1 MAVIGKGTETYL
13 LLTGIQ
19 TDTPVKLGANTEL
32 LPATCHL
39 DYNEFAS
46 LMKHSYIDFAVG
58 LLVIPSVRSQ
68 LHITADHAKELA
80 ARAWNAQWDCLLLS
94 ALFDKT
100 VLWNVQS
107 EIPAEKIEASS
118 TLNITNYHLAGFHA
132 IHEHQLTTTDKEWL
146 EKHFETARNL
156 LSNPA
161 FQTAAH
167 SLATFRWHSHPR
179 SGLALIWSGI
189 EALFGVDSEIVFR
202 ISLYI
207 ARFLAPDDQTERS
220 QLFAKVKHLYK
231 QRSKAV
237 HGSKMKGDIDVA
249 VKESSDLLGRL
260 IRRCAEL
267 NKLPD
272 TESLAP

>member
-39 DYNEFAS
+39 GYDEFAGM
-46 LMKHSYIDFAVG
+46 MKHSYIDFAVG

-68 LHITADHAKELA
+68 LHITADNAKELA
-80 ARAWNAQWDCLLLS
+80 VRAWNAQWDCLLLS
-94 ALFDKT
+94 AIFDQI

-107 EIPAEKIEASS
+107 DIPAEKIDQS
-118 TLNITNYHLAGFHA
+118 TSLNITNYRLTGFHA
-132 IHEHQLTTTDKEWL
+132 LSEHQLTASDKEWL
-146 EKHFETARNL
+146 ERYFETARNL

-167 SLATFRWHSHPR
+167 SLASFRWHSHPR
-179 SGLALIWSGI
+179 SRLALIWSGI
-189 EALFGVDSEIVFR
+189 EALFGLDSESVFR
-202 ISLYI
+202 RRLYI
-207 ARFLAPDDQTERS
+207 ARFLAPDDQAKRS
-220 QLFAKVKHLYK
+220 HLFTKVKQLYK

-237 HGSKMKGDIDVA
+237 HGANVKGDIQSA

-267 NKLPD
+267 NQLPD
-272 TESLAP
+272 TDSLVP

>member
-1 MAVIGKGTETYL
+1 MAFIGKGTETYL

-32 LPATCHL
+32 LAATCHL
-39 DYNEFAS
+39 GYDELAS

-68 LHITADHAKELA
+68 LHITAENAKELA

-107 EIPAEKIEASS
+107 EIPAEKIDASS

-132 IHEHQLTTTDKEWL
+132 LSEHQVTATDREWL
-146 EKHFETARNL
+146 ERHFETARNL
-156 LSNPA
+156 LSTPA
-161 FQTAAH
+161 FETAAH
-167 SLATFRWHSHPR
+167 SLATFRWHSVVR
-179 SGLALIWSGI
+179 SQLALIWSGI
-189 EALFGVDSEIVFR
+189 EALFGIDSEIVFR
-202 ISLYI
+202 VSLYI
-207 ARFLAPDDQTERS
+207 ARFLEPDDQAKRS
-220 QLFAKVKHLYK
+220 HLFTKVKQLYK

-237 HGSKMKGDIDVA
+237 HGAKVKGDIQSA

-267 NKLPD
+267 NQLPD
-272 TESLAP
+272 TDSLVP

>member
-39 DYNEFAS
+39 GYDEFAGM
-46 LMKHSYIDFAVG
+46 MKHSYIDFAVG

-68 LHITADHAKELA
+68 LHITADNAKELA
-80 ARAWNAQWDCLLLS
+80 VRAWNAQWDCLLLS
-94 ALFDKT
+94 AIFDQI

-107 EIPAEKIEASS
+107 DIPAEKIDQS
-118 TLNITNYHLAGFHA
+118 TSLNITNYRLTGFHA
-132 IHEHQLTTTDKEWL
+132 LSEHQLTASDKEWL
-146 EKHFETARNL
+146 ERYFETARNL

-167 SLATFRWHSHPR
+167 SLASFRWHSHPR
-179 SGLALIWSGI
+179 SRLALIWSGI
-189 EALFGVDSEIVFR
+189 EALFGIDSEIVFR
-202 ISLYI
+202 VSLYI
-207 ARFLAPDDQTERS
+207 ARFLAPDDQIERS
-220 QLFAKVKHLYK
+220 QLFAKVKQLYK

-237 HGSKMKGDIDVA
+237 HGSKMKGDMQRA
-249 VKESSDLLGRL
+249 VRESSDLLGRL

-267 NKLPD
+267 NELPD
-272 TESLAP
+272 TDSLAP